1 MKYKILIV
9 DDEEMILSMMK
20 KCLQDQFLVYTADS
34 AKQTFIWHSEII

>member
-20 KCLQDQFLVYTADS
+20 KCLKV
-34 AKQTFIWHSEII
+34 KQQSETGQLMLL